1 MPGPSA
7 PSDSSRSLTSGPLV
21 RPTLRLAWPLVVVQL
36 LQVVYNLVDTI
47 WLGAYSPDAVGALS
61 LAFPMV
67 FLLISVGGGFTA
79 AGSILVAQ
87 HTGADSEA
95 GASKAAGQTIW
106 FVSVIAVGIGILG
119 FLLAKPLLSLLPADP
134 GTAARVVPLAGEYM
148 QTYFLGVPFV
158 FGFFVFTSLLRGYGD
173 TRTPMY
179 VMLLTAGLNVALDP
193 LFIFGYAGVPE
204 LGVQGAAL
212 ATVLSR
218 VVAAAVGFYVLFYT
232 ARGPAVGAA
241 DLRPDFEVVRD
252 IVRLGVPSAIEQ
264 STSSLAMVVLT
275 AMIAAFPPAVVTAYG
290 IGNRLSSLVFLPAL
304 GLGQATNTMVGQNLG
319 ANEPGRAEQAVH
331 VAGGLV
337 VGSMAVVAALAF
349 CFPEAAVAP
358 FLTADAPGVAA
369 TLAHASEYVRV
380 MSLMFV
386 FMGLLQVILG
396 AFRGAGDTRTSMVFS
411 LVTLW
416 VVRVPATYV
425 LAFALGWGST
435 GLWWAVALG
444 DIVGCLAAGLW
455 FTRGTWKE
463 HVVASRDAE
472 PAD

>member
-1 MPGPSA
+1 MSGPAA
-7 PSDSSRSLTSGPLV
+7 PRTPTRSLTSGPLV
-21 RPTLRLAWPLVVVQL
+21 RPTLTLAWPLVVVQL
-36 LQVVYNLVDTI
+36 LQVAYNLVDTI

-61 LAFPMV
+61 LAFPLV

-87 HTGADSEA
+87 HTGAGSEA
-95 GASKAAGQTIW
+95 AASKAAGQTVW
-106 FVSVIAVGIGILG
+106 FVTVIAVLIGALG

-134 GTAARVVPLAGEYM
+134 VTAARVVPLAGEYM
-148 QTYFLGVPFV
+148 QAYFLGVPFV

-179 VMLLTAGLNVALDP
+179 VMMLTAALNVALDP
-193 LFIFGYAGVPE
+193 LFIFGYAFVPE
-204 LGVQGAAL
+204 MGVEGAAI

-232 ARGPAVGAA
+232 ARGPDVGLA
-241 DLRPDFEVVRD
+241 DLRPDFDVVRD
-252 IVRLGVPSAIEQ
+252 IVRLGVPSALEQ
-264 STSSLAMVVLT
+264 SSSSLAMVVLT

-319 ANEPGRAEQAVH
+319 ANEPERAEKAVH

-337 VGSMAVVAALAF
+337 AGSMAVVAALAF
-349 CFPEAAVAP
+349 LFPEAAVAP
-358 FLTADAPGVAA
+358 FLTADAPGVAE

-396 AFRGAGDTRTSMVFS
+396 AFRGAGDTRTSMAFS

-416 VVRVPATYV
+416 AVRVPATYV
-425 LAFALGWGST
+425 LAFALGWGAT

-444 DIVGCLAAGLW
+444 DIVGCLAAGVW
-455 FTRGTWKE
+455 FTRGTWKDR
-463 HVVASRDAE
+463 VVASRDPE